1 MLFTKQIF
9 HEFIFSFLSYTHIII
24 SSVSNYNNNSLLIK
38 TFSSLLLIAY
48 YLYLHKY
55 NYKLK
60 FDLFNTVHRRFFL
73 VLTLFL
79 IIASISLFTG
89 KLNLLGMQKFYLIVI
104 QLIPLIIISRYALY
118 TWTKG
123 RTLAF
128 ITVALAIGIF
138 ASVFSLIISPFNPF
152 IIYNFSF
159 TRWSHVAFGRF
170 IVIPIILSFFLM
182 YSSINK
188 NRVLVSYSIASLLI
202 FTLISTGFR
211 AGVIAV
217 AFFLV
222 SLLLFSTVKQ
232 KQNIFSLKN
241 ILLIILLIGLPLF
254 IYGSQ
259 PVNFLN
265 RLESIEQI
273 SIGENIK
280 DGSLTTRINAYK
292 IAWTNGWEKPT
303 LGHGLGTFQFA
314 GGDFTKAM
322 KYPHN
327 IFLEFFYE
335 MGLIGLIFLI
345 LILLLILISIK
356 KHGYWLLSLYCIF
369 LWLSLFSKDIPSN
382 VLLFAGLA
390 FIKNEKL

>member
-1 MLFTKQIF
+1 M
-9 HEFIFSFLSYTHIII
+9 
-24 SSVSNYNNNSLLIK
+24 
-38 TFSSLLLIAY
+38 
-48 YLYLHKY
+48 
-55 NYKLK
+55 
-60 FDLFNTVHRRFFL
+60 
-73 VLTLFL
+73 
-79 IIASISLFTG
+79 
-89 KLNLLGMQKFYLIVI
+89 LGMQKFYLIVI
-104 QLIPLIIISRYALY
+104 QLIPFIIISRYALY
-118 TWTKG
+118 TWTKK

-170 IVIPIILSFFLM
+170 IIIPIILSFFLM
-182 YSSINK
+182 YSSVNK
-188 NRVLVSYSIASLLI
+188 NRVLASIAIASLFT
-202 FTLISTGFR
+202 FTLISSGFR

-222 SLLLFSTVKQ
+222 SLLLSSTVKQ
-232 KQNIFSLKN
+232 KQNLFSLKN
-241 ILLIILLIGLPLF
+241 ILLIILLIGLPLL
-254 IYGSQ
+254 IYSSQ

-273 SIGENIK
+273 SKGENIK

-292 IAWTNGWEKPT
+292 IAWSKGWERPT

-335 MGLIGLIFLI
+335 FGLIGVLFFIYFLS
-345 LILLLILISIK
+345 LTLRYLLRTNFWIISI
-356 KHGYWLLSLYCIF
+356 YFTYFWF
-369 LWLSLFSKDIPSN
+369 SLFSKDITSN
-382 VLLFAGLA
+382 VLLFSAFA
-390 FIKNEKL
+390 FIGYKNEIKKAA